1 MASEPLP
8 VDRPLWE
15 VQVLH
20 NFREPQDT
28 VLLVRLHLALAD
40 GASMVRLLHNALVDS
55 QNAVLPKPGFGVE
68 AANMSP
74 LKVIALSLGCLFY
87 LV

>member
-8 VDRPLWE
+8 LDRPLWE
-15 VQVLH
+15 IQVLH

-40 GASMVRLLHNALVDS
+40 GQSLIRLLQHALVDS
-55 QNAVLPKPGFGVE
+55 QKVSTPKAGFGVE

-74 LKVIALSLGCLFY
+74 LKASSITF
-87 LV
+87 